1 LHRTPG
7 ALTRAGVHLLFLLLP
22 CAPAAAQEKA
32 SLRVVVDGVGAEAT
46 ACGLSTQ
53 AIQSVGQ
60 RSLKS
65 HGVALSQE
73 ARDPYLYLH
82 VNAYRV
88 MQGADIVGC
97 TTRIGVSVRARVS
110 ADAVLRSFRSK
121 GDAYVVACEAGRLI
135 SGAVREMASAV
146 GKGFEQDIKTCL
158 AQLNY

>member
-1 LHRTPG
+1 MRTSG
-7 ALTRAGVHLLFLLLP
+7 ALRRAGVPLLFLLLVCTP
-22 CAPAAAQEKA
+22 VAAQDKA

-53 AIQSVGQ
+53 AIQAVGRQ
-60 RSLKS
+60 SLES
-65 HGVALSQE
+65 HGVSISQD
-73 ARDPYLYLH
+73 ARHAYLYLH

-110 ADAVLRSFRSK
+110 ADAVLRGFKPK

-135 SGAVREMASAV
+135 SGAVREMAGAV
-146 GKGFEQDIKTCL
+146 AKGFEQDIKSCL
-158 AQLNY
+158 SQLSY